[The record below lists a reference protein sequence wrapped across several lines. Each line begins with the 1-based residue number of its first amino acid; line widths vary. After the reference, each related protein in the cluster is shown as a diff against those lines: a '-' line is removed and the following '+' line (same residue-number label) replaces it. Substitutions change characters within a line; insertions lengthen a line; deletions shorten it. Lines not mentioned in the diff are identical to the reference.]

1 MHFLIED
8 DNLLNKFDT
17 IWDKVTVDIRNEFGS
32 KPIYNNFFLKTK
44 IRSQAEEATEF
55 DDKKVPN
62 VSPTYNCLAVI
73 SLYSDLKEDVSYYPQ
88 VISKKWKYIE
98 KEKKVIKYIFD
109 DLRNSSD
116 SGESDEEKLF
126 FNTLSIAF
134 LKVFFFAVWLEEGV
148 STLNKSVHA
157 R

>member
-1 MHFLIED
+1 M
-8 DNLLNKFDT
+8 
-17 IWDKVTVDIRNEFGS
+17 
-32 KPIYNNFFLKTK
+32 
-44 IRSQAEEATEF
+44 
-55 DDKKVPN
+55 
-62 VSPTYNCLAVI
+62 
-73 SLYSDLKEDVSYYPQ
+73 YSDLQEDVSYYPQ

-126 FNTLSIAF
+126 FNRLSIAF
-134 LKVFFFAVWLEEGV
+134 LKFFFFAVWLEEGV